1 MFFAP
6 MWKLARIEQRIKSH
20 EETLDMLTRLVKSR
34 DLDWE
39 DMRARCKRLLDR
51 TEKAARPVVQSETE
65 APSGE
70 EPSAN
75 QGNGSSLTPHQI
87 RMQQMILRQRG
98 GH

>member
-34 DLDWE
+34 DLDWA
-39 DMRARCKRLLDR
+39 DMRARWKRLLDR

-65 APSGE
+65 APSGA
-70 EPSAN
+70 EPSAT
-75 QGNGSSLTPHQI
+75 QGNGSSITPHQI
-87 RMQQMILRQRG
+87 SIQQFIPQQSG
-98 GH
+98 TG

>member
-1 MFFAP
+1 MWWHLKFARRL
-6 MWKLARIEQRIKSH
+6 KEH
-20 EETLDMLTRLVKSR
+20 EEMLDTLTRLVKSR

-51 TEKAARPVVQSETE
+51 TEKAARLVVQSETE

-70 EPSAN
+70 EPSAT

-87 RMQQMILRQRG
+87 RMQQLILKQRG
-98 GH
+98 GG

>member
-1 MFFAP
+1 
-6 MWKLARIEQRIKSH
+6 MWGLSKFEKRLKEH
-20 EETLDMLTRLVKSR
+20 EEMLETLTRLVKSR

-51 TEKAARPVVQSETE
+51 TEKAARLVVQSEAE

-70 EPSAN
+70 EPSAT

-87 RMQQMILRQRG
+87 RMQQLILRQRG
-98 GH
+98 GS